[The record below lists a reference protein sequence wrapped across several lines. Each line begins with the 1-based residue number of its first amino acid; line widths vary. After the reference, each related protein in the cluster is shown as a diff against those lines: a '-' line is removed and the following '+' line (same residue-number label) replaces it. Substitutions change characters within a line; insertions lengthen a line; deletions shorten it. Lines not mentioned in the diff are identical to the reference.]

1 MEPELAAAFDLIELR
16 TPNAR
21 TVTDLIAALTTVHG
35 DVEGMQGEISSVH
48 ERLTALEETD
58 SSLAHLLGEIL
69 VELRVLQRRTGEHF
83 PRTERR
89 LDALTERVDA
99 LTTLVDALTVI
110 ARGNRESIDRL
121 ERIVAQH
128 GRALVALR
136 GEVAELRG
144 EVAELR
150 GEVAELRGEVAEL
163 RGIAER
169 SRNCGNR
176 SARSWRGCGRSATAA
191 NRPTTDRG
199 RRSAWSSTA
208 SGPPA
213 RCSASS
219 RRSSGAPVAAA
230 SRRPGRARRRC
241 RGAGPPSARSGR
253 LSRRTRS

>member
-1 MEPELAAAFDLIELR
+1 MTSPEMTWSEILRAAGMEPELAAAFDLIELR

-83 PRTERR
+83 PRTEQR
-89 LDALTERVDA
+89 LDTLTERVDA

-121 ERIVAQH
+121 ERIVVQH
-128 GRALVALR
+128 GAAIAQLR
-136 GEVAELRG
+136 RELEELRG

-150 GEVAELRGEVAEL
+150 DEVAGLRGEIAELRGE
-163 RGIAER
+163 
-169 SRNCGNR
+169 
-176 SARSWRGCGRSATAA
+176 ATEQ
-191 NRPTTDRG
+191 RQEVREIL
-199 RRSAWSSTA
+199 AWVRTQRE
-208 SGPPA
+208 GGEPPED
-213 RCSASS
+213 
-219 RRSSGAPVAAA
+219 
-230 SRRPGRARRRC
+230 
-241 RGAGPPSARSGR
+241 
-253 LSRRTRS
+253 

>member
-35 DVEGMQGEISSVH
+35 DVEGLQGEISSVH

-83 PRTERR
+83 PRTEHR
-89 LDALTERVDA
+89 LDTLTERVDA

-110 ARGNRESIDRL
+110 ARGNRESIDRM

-144 EVAELR
+144 EVAGLR
-150 GEVAELRGEVAEL
+150 GEVAELRGEVAGL
-163 RGIAER
+163 REPVGEIL
-169 SRNCGNR
+169 
-176 SARSWRGCGRSATAA
+176 
-191 NRPTTDRG
+191 
-199 RRSAWSSTA
+199 AWVRTQRD
-208 SGPPA
+208 GGEPPDD
-213 RCSASS
+213 
-219 RRSSGAPVAAA
+219 
-230 SRRPGRARRRC
+230 
-241 RGAGPPSARSGR
+241 
-253 LSRRTRS
+253 

>member
-83 PRTERR
+83 PRTEQR

-144 EVAELR
+144 
-150 GEVAELRGEVAEL
+150 
-163 RGIAER
+163 
-169 SRNCGNR
+169 R
-176 SARSWRGCGRSATAA
+176 SARDGRGGRGTAA
-191 NRPTTDRG
+191 GTG
-199 RRSAWSSTA
+199 RRDPGVGADAARRRRTA
-208 SGPPA
+208 RRLTAGDDQPGVLPHLAHPRAA
-213 RCSASS
+213 RRA
-219 RRSSGAPVAAA
+219 RAGVAGAPVAAA

>member
-1 MEPELAAAFDLIELR
+1 MTWSEILRAAGMEPELAAAFDLIELR

-83 PRTERR
+83 PRTEQR

-136 GEVAELRG
+136 GEAAELRG
-144 EVAELR
+144 EVA
-150 GEVAELRGEVAEL
+150 A
-163 RGIAER
+163 
-169 SRNCGNR
+169 
-176 SARSWRGCGRSATAA
+176 AR
-191 NRPTTDRG
+191 RG
-199 RRSAWSSTA
+199 RGTA
-208 SGPPA
+208 
-213 RCSASS
+213 RD
-219 RRSSGAPVAAA
+219 
-230 SRRPGRARRRC
+230 GRGTARRR
-241 RGAGPPSARSGR
+241 
-253 LSRRTRS
+253 SRRLREPVGEILAWVRTQRDGGEPPDD